1 MDDSRLKEPQKPSA
15 MEHLAT
21 DPSDRKRFLKAVG
34 GTGAAGAFALFLAA
48 CGSSNSSSSSSN
60 GSSSTSTQ
68 KAPAAATTGTEMFG
82 KGDLGILGYALT
94 LEYLETAFY
103 KDAAASGK
111 LSGKVLAVAK
121 EFGGQESEHVA
132 ALEATIK
139 KLGGK
144 LPAKPKAKF
153 PLKDQKSILALA
165 ATVENLGSNAYLGQA
180 GNIQNKEVL
189 AAALSIHTVE
199 ARHAAV
205 LNTVTGM
212 DITPDGAFAKPA
224 TAAEVLKAV
233 KPFIVS

>member
-1 MDDSRLKEPQKPSA
+1 MDETRLKEPQMPPA
-15 MEHLAT
+15 MERLAT

-48 CGSSNSSSSSSN
+48 CGSDDKSSSSS
-60 GSSSTSTQ
+60 GSSSNATSTQ
-68 KAPAAATTGTEMFG
+68 QSSAAKTGTEMFG

-94 LEYLETAFY
+94 LEYLETQFY
-103 KDAAASGK
+103 ADAAKSGK
-111 LSGKVLAVAK
+111 LKGKVLAVAK
-121 EFGGQESEHVA
+121 QFGGEESEHVK
-132 ALEATIK
+132 ALEATIM

-144 LPAKPKAKF
+144 LPAKPKATF

-165 ATVENLGSNAYLGQA
+165 ATVENLGANAYLGQA

-212 DITPDGAFAKPA
+212 DITPDGAFSKPA
-224 TAAEVLKAV
+224 SADEVLKAV
-233 KPFIVS
+233 KPFLA